1 MLLHVFFGD
10 VELSSVDIFKHFLL
24 IDSTADRSKIGGDQ
38 DLIKPDIL
46 EVHLLLLVTN
56 T

>member
-1 MLLHVFFGD
+1 MFFLGMLSFRVLT
-10 VELSSVDIFKHFLL
+10 FL
-24 IDSTADRSKIGGDQ
+24 TADRSKIGGDQ